1 MEREAR
7 ALEAEAAAV
16 EGLALSYEGELERAD
31 GRLRESVASARALG
45 DDRVLALALGSL
57 GFGLQKADRLDEA
70 RVAYDEARAAAERAG
85 DAGSVATT
93 RLNLASI
100 AKTQGDLGNAIS
112 HLEAAVDMGRRS
124 GRVAT
129 LRQALSNLANLEL
142 YLGRLARARVSIDA
156 LAAERAALA
165 PHQRAQL
172 LALEAEHAQ
181 RAGDLEAAAT
191 LCGECAEVYEQLG
204 RAIDAAEAHL
214 ERALA
219 LAWQSDVPDRDVATA
234 IERARAL
241 LAGGSAH
248 RALLALAEARLAMR
262 TPTQDGARERLD
274 LALSAARA
282 AGQRD
287 LVWRA
292 LEARASLE
300 QQAGA
305 SVTAARD
312 REEAVAVLE
321 EIAAPLPRDLR
332 EVYWSDPRRAA
343 LRAAHSSRRSDA
355 SASSLV
361 TRAPTE
367 DRLSRILEVNR
378 AIAGETSL
386 PRLLE
391 RVTDHAIALVR
402 AERGFVLLRSGTS
415 SSSSEPRGEPSSD
428 LSVHAA
434 GGDVGSDPHTR
445 FSRSIA
451 QEVLSTGAPVVT
463 SSAASDERMAG
474 YVSVHQ
480 LMLQS
485 VACVPIRA
493 RSGLTIGALYLETRL
508 RPAQSFEGELP
519 TLLAFA
525 DQVAIAIETARLLG
539 ENERRRVELE
549 ATNGELE
556 RARARLEELLG
567 HRTAQ
572 LKATRRDLRSARA
585 VLKSHFGYQGLV
597 GTSEAMRRVYSLIER
612 IQDTDV
618 PVLLTGESGTGKE
631 MIARA
636 IHHAGPRATNDP
648 SWGSTAAPSPSTCSR
663 ASSSVTCA
671 ARSRAPIAIDAASS
685 ARPRAA
691 RCCSTRSARCRTR
704 CRRASCA
711 CCKRSSCVPWAAR
724 AKSRSTR
731 G

>member
-1 MEREAR
+1 MRRLAWGLGARGAKIAWLSAEEIPTQPPSTEAPARGEGERKPTSPPLEALRLELAAYPSPRGVTLLVDDAAHLAPDVALAVEEAAAAGARLVLVVDPDGQMPVRTSTLDVVTQAPLEHARELVRRVAPSLPEAVVSHVLARSGSLPGPLRALLTKLEGRAVVSPDDVDALASPPRGGVADVHALLDRGRFEEAAEALAALPDDGTPSLAIARSRLFTNRGEPVLALLALLAVEHAVASDPDPLVRARWHLHAARAHLRKGDYARAEEHASAVPSSLARAEQRPRSDREPLEELEHAEHMEREAR

-305 SVTAARD
+305 SVTAARGSRRGRGRARGD
-312 REEAVAVLE
+312 RGPAAARSARGLLE
-321 EIAAPLPRDLR
+321 RSPGARPCARPTRRDAPT
-332 EVYWSDPRRAA
+332 PRRA
-343 LRAAHSSRRSDA
+343 RS
-355 SASSLV
+355 
-361 TRAPTE
+361 
-367 DRLSRILEVNR
+367 
-378 AIAGETSL
+378 
-386 PRLLE
+386 
-391 RVTDHAIALVR
+391 
-402 AERGFVLLRSGTS
+402 
-415 SSSSEPRGEPSSD
+415 
-428 LSVHAA
+428 
-434 GGDVGSDPHTR
+434 
-445 FSRSIA
+445 
-451 QEVLSTGAPVVT
+451 
-463 SSAASDERMAG
+463 
-474 YVSVHQ
+474 
-480 LMLQS
+480 
-485 VACVPIRA
+485 
-493 RSGLTIGALYLETRL
+493 
-508 RPAQSFEGELP
+508 
-519 TLLAFA
+519 
-525 DQVAIAIETARLLG
+525 
-539 ENERRRVELE
+539 
-549 ATNGELE
+549 
-556 RARARLEELLG
+556 
-567 HRTAQ
+567 
-572 LKATRRDLRSARA
+572 
-585 VLKSHFGYQGLV
+585 
-597 GTSEAMRRVYSLIER
+597 
-612 IQDTDV
+612 
-618 PVLLTGESGTGKE
+618 
-631 MIARA
+631 
-636 IHHAGPRATNDP
+636 
-648 SWGSTAAPSPSTCSR
+648 
-663 ASSSVTCA
+663 
-671 ARSRAPIAIDAASS
+671 
-685 ARPRAA
+685 
-691 RCCSTRSARCRTR
+691 
-704 CRRASCA
+704 
-711 CCKRSSCVPWAAR
+711 
-724 AKSRSTR
+724 
-731 G
+731 